1 MKTNVLRFA
10 LFPLLAL
17 SALPLSPSAFAQ
29 GTVSLP
35 LGNIYKVQYSTDD
48 GTTVIPFPVG
58 NPATIGT
65 YGEVNIEVYYASVG
79 TASPFS
85 QHPTRGIVSLIPP
98 AWTESSTPPLH
109 QIIANAGWT
118 PAYTFTLPTATGGA
132 NVEVMVVGWT
142 GAYVDW
148 NAACMAYFT
157 YPDGVA
163 MGWTG
168 STLSGGALE
177 WQNGTGNPG
186 GSPPT
191 TPVSLTTGASGY
203 NGLVLYGVPE
213 PSTFAL
219 AGLGAVMLMVFRR
232 RR

>member
-48 GTTVIPFPVG
+48 GTTVIPIPVG
-58 NPATIGT
+58 NPAQVPGW
-65 YGEVNIEVYYASVG
+65 GQLNIEVYYASVG
-79 TASPFS
+79 TALPFFSPWS
-85 QHPTRGIVSLIPP
+85 ISLMPA

-118 PAYTFTLPTATGGA
+118 PATTFTLPTATGGA
-132 NVEVMVVGWT
+132 NVEVTVVGWT
-142 GAYVDW
+142 GPYADW
-148 NAACMAYFT
+148 NSALTAYTGLF
-157 YPDGVA
+157 
-163 MGWTG
+163 GWSG
-168 STLSGGALE
+168 SYINGGALA
-177 WQNGTGNPG
+177 WQNGTGNPNA
-186 GSPPT
+186 SPPT
-191 TPVSLTTGASGY
+191 TPVALTTGAVGY
-203 NGLVLYGVPE
+203 DGLVLWRMPE

-219 AGLGAVMLMVFRR
+219 AGLGAVMLFLFHRR
-232 RR
+232 R